1 VRIILENNICINFN
15 IHLYVYVHESISV
28 CEYMHIYTNKFT
40 GYIYIYMH
48 VCVYQRVYVCV
59 YVCVWVCGCQGV
71 WVCACSRSHVR
82 ARGSKS
88 KQEIA
93 RKRSRARA
101 EVKQGES
108 GSESMCE
115 RECVRERHVEIGS
128 EKGGMCVCRMK
139 RDVRLRAHESERES
153 YGDRVRTRKTVHV
166 YERARESK

>member
-1 VRIILENNICINFN
+1 
-15 IHLYVYVHESISV
+15 
-28 CEYMHIYTNKFT
+28 M
-40 GYIYIYMH
+40 
-48 VCVYQRVYVCV
+48 
-59 YVCVWVCGCQGV
+59 
-71 WVCACSRSHVR
+71 CACSRSHVR

-93 RKRSRARA
+93 RKTSRARA
-101 EVKQGES
+101 EVNQGES
-108 GSESMCE
+108 GSESMCEREVCESMCE

-139 RDVRLRAHESERES
+139 RDARLRAHESERES